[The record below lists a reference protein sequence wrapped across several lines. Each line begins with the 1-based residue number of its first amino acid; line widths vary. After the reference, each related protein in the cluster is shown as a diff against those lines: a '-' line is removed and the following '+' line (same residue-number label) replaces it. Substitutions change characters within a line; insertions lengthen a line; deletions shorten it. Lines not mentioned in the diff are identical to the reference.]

1 MRKGEKQVKI
11 NQIKVGAVLSYVSM
25 GLSTIISIAYTP
37 IMIERLGD
45 SEFGVYNLVLPI
57 ISYLNLLSFG
67 LGSAYVRYYSRF
79 KVEND
84 KKGMARINGMFLT
97 TYLFLGMLVLAI
109 GFYLSMHGEIIFGKK
124 LTPAE
129 VALGEKLLRIMT
141 VNAAVYFPISVF
153 ESHVTI
159 HERYFFQKIVNMGKQ
174 VLNPLIMIP
183 LLLMGYRSI
192 TLTVTALV
200 FTLLSGLINVVYCFR
215 NLHMP
220 FDFRH
225 YDFNLMREMMGY
237 TVYVFIGIVVENI
250 NWSID
255 RLMMGWVHG
264 TTAVTVYT
272 VASQLNVYYLS
283 FSNAVTNVLTPRV
296 HRMVAENQPR
306 KELTKLFTKAGRLQF
321 ILLACIFLGFVAVGQ
336 PFVVFW
342 GGDEQFRVDYIVT
355 LLLFASTMF
364 PAIQTVGIEI
374 QRAMNMHKFRSIAY
388 LIVAIINA
396 ILLIPACYYWG
407 GIGAAGCVLL
417 TTLCGQV
424 ILMNWYYHKKIGLN
438 IPWFWKKIRQLL
450 PSMILPTITAV
461 CIAVFAPV
469 HSYMGIALWGM
480 VFVTVYAVSLWLFGM
495 NRFERELIAA
505 PLRRIFRR
513 R

>member
-1 MRKGEKQVKI
+1 MKI
-11 NQIKVGAVLSYVSM
+11 NQIKAGAVLSYLSM
-25 GLSTIISIAYTP
+25 GLSTAISLVYTP

-45 SEFGVYNLVLPI
+45 SEYGVYNLVLPI

-79 KVEND
+79 KVEGN

-97 TYLFLGMLVLAI
+97 TYTLLGALVLAI
-109 GFYLSMHGEIIFGKK
+109 GFYLSFHGDVIFGNK
-124 LTPAE
+124 LTAAE

-141 VNAAVYFPISVF
+141 VNAALYFPVSVF

-159 HERYFFQKIVNMGKQ
+159 NEEYLFQKIVYMGKQ

-183 LLLMGYRSI
+183 LLLLGFRSV
-192 TLTVTALV
+192 TMTVTALV
-200 FTLLSGLINVVYCFR
+200 FTILSGVVNIGFCLFK
-215 NLHMP
+215 LHMP

-225 YDFNLMREMMGY
+225 YDFKLMKEMMGY

-272 VASQLNVYYLS
+272 VASQLNVFYLS
-283 FSNAVTNVLTPRV
+283 FANAVSNVLTPRV
-296 HRMVAENQPR
+296 HRMVAEKQSN

-336 PFVVFW
+336 TFVVLW

-355 LLLFASTMF
+355 LLLFASTII

-374 QRAMNMHKFRSIAY
+374 QRAKDMHKFRSIAY
-388 LIVAIINA
+388 LVVAGINA
-396 ILLIPACYYWG
+396 LLLWPASKFWG
-407 GIGAAGCVLL
+407 GIGAAGCVLF
-417 TTLCGQV
+417 TTLCGNV
-424 ILMNWYYHKKIGLN
+424 LLMNWYYYKRIGLN
-438 IPWFWKKIRQLL
+438 IPWFWKKIGQLL
-450 PSMILPTITAV
+450 PSMVIPTIVAI
-461 CIAVFAPV
+461 CIALFANV
-469 HSYMGIALWGM
+469 SSYFGIILWGGI
-480 VFVTVYAVSLWLFGM
+480 FVMVYAVFLWLFGM
-495 NRFERELIAA
+495 NRFERDLISV
-505 PLRRIFRR
+505 PLSKLMRRLRRE
-513 R
+513 